1 MRNKGVVLAI
11 IILLTLIVV
20 YYLSFS
26 LKTYQVEKDASE
38 FAVEKADN
46 ILGDTVNED
55 LKADLVDSAR
65 TAYLDSMSGEVVYK
79 LFTEHNYMDC
89 KAKQINLGLDLK
101 GGMNVTLQIEA
112 RDIIKALSNEKDNEV
127 LNKALNEA
135 DRLQEKGNE
144 NYVQDFRTAFESIAE
159 GESMAPLFI
168 TPQNKDKISISS
180 TNEEVTDY
188 LSEELQTAYD
198 NAFEILR
205 KRIDHFGVVQPNI
218 QRDVSV
224 NGRFHIELPGIKDPE
239 RVRDLLQGT
248 AKLEF
253 WETYNFNEI
262 YQNIIQANSIIA
274 QIQGAIPEEEEQD
287 SLDTEEVTEDADSLP
302 DEDEELQAEEE
313 ADIDVSEVED
323 DTLFPETD
331 VLEDSTEGSP
341 SELEEADQWREENPL
356 FAILNPSVDQQ
367 GEPLDGPVI
376 GVAHF
381 KDTSKIN
388 RYLHLDK
395 VQAVLP
401 IDLKFAWTFKPIQ
414 DAEGNVQEGIYQLL
428 ALKATRDGGA
438 VLSGDVIENARKE
451 FGQNQASAEVTMSM
465 TGEGAKRWA
474 KITRNN
480 IDRSI
485 AIVLDGYVYSFPT
498 VQNEI
503 KGGRSSITG
512 NFTVQEADDLANV
525 LKSGK
530 MPAPARIISE
540 EIVGPTLGQRAID
553 AGFKSFLIAFFVIL
567 LYMAFYYNR
576 AGWVADLAMVANVFF
591 IMGVLAS
598 FGAVLTLPGIAGIVL
613 TIGMS
618 VDANVLIY
626 ERIRE
631 ERAAGKGLKLAVQDG
646 YKNAYSAILDANITT
661 LLTAIILYRFGVG
674 PIQGFATTLMIG
686 IISSL
691 FSAIFITRLVF
702 TTMMDKDK
710 HISFDTKLT
719 RNAFKGLK
727 IKFLEKR
734 KTAYII
740 SGAIVLIAIISLIGR
755 GLNPGIDFTGGRTYV
770 VEFKDDVVPQELASD
785 LEAEFDSRPMVKT
798 FGASNQVKI
807 VTQYLIDEK
816 TAEADA
822 TVDSLLYSGLKP
834 TLGEDVSMDKFLSD
848 YRQSSQK
855 VGPSIA
861 DDILRKAYIAVGIA
875 LIVIFLY
882 LLIRFRKWQYSVG
895 AITALVHDVMVVLGI
910 FSIFYTIMPFSLEID
925 QAFIAAILTVVG
937 YSINDTV
944 VVFDRIREF
953 MKTYPKRESKSN
965 INNALNSTVSRTFS
979 TSLSTFFVLLTI
991 FIFGG
996 EVIRGFV
1003 FALLI
1008 GVIVGTYSS
1017 LFVATPVAFEMMK
1030 ENKKTSKKPAKKKR
1044 K

>member
-1 MRNKGVVLAI
+1 MRNKGVVLTI

-26 LKTYQVEKDASE
+26 LKTYQVEKDAKA

-46 ILGDTVNED
+46 MLGDTVNEER
-55 LKADLVDSAR
+55 KFDLVDSLNA
-65 TAYLDSMSGEVVYK
+65 AYLDSMSGEVVYK

-112 RDIIKALSNEKDNEV
+112 RDIIKALSNDKNNPV

-144 NYVQDFRTAFESIAE
+144 NYIADFRTAFESIAE

-180 TNEEVTDY
+180 TNEAVTDY
-188 LSEELQTAYD
+188 LRKELQTVFD

-224 NGRFHIELPGIKDPE
+224 HGRFHIELPGIKDPE

-253 WETYNFNEI
+253 WETYNFSEI
-262 YQNIIQANSIIA
+262 FQNMSQANSVIA
-274 QIQGAIPEEEEQD
+274 RIQGVIPDEEQD
-287 SLDTEEVTEDADSLP
+287 TLASEEVSEDTVSDIADKETEDASSI
-302 DEDEELQAEEE
+302 EEPELDV
-313 ADIDVSEVED
+313 ADFDD
-323 DTLFPETD
+323 DTIIPETG
-331 VLEDSTEGSP
+331 LMEDTAEATP
-341 SELEEADQWREENPL
+341 SEMEQADQWKEENPL
-356 FAILNPSVDQQ
+356 FAILNPSVNQQ

-381 KDTSKIN
+381 KDTAKVN

-401 IDLKFAWTFKPIQ
+401 IDLKFSWTFKAIQ
-414 DAEGNVQEGIYQLL
+414 DAEGNVQEGIYQLV

-451 FGQNQASAEVTMSM
+451 FGQNQASAEVSMSM
-465 TGEGAKRWA
+465 SGEGAKKWA

-553 AGFKSFLIAFFVIL
+553 AGFKSFLIAFFVVL
-567 LYMAFYYNR
+567 LYMVFYYNR
-576 AGWVADLAMVANVFF
+576 AGWVADLALVANVFF
-591 IMGVLAS
+591 ILGVLAS

-631 ERAAGKGLKLAVQDG
+631 ELAAGKGLKLAVKDG
-646 YKNAYSAILDANITT
+646 YSNAYSAILDANITT

-702 TTMMDKDK
+702 TSMLDKDK
-710 HISFDTKLT
+710 NVTFDTRLT
-719 RNAFKGLK
+719 RNAFKGLN

-734 KTAYII
+734 KVAYVI
-740 SGAIVLIAIISLIGR
+740 SGALIIIAVVSLVGR

-770 VEFKDDVVPQELASD
+770 VKFEEDVAPQNLASD
-785 LEAEFDSRPMVKT
+785 LEKEFGSRPQVIT
-798 FGASNQVKI
+798 FGDANQVKI
-807 VTQYLIDEK
+807 VTQYMIDDK
-816 TAEADA
+816 SSDADDV
-822 TVDSLLYSGLKP
+822 VDSLLYSGLKP
-834 TLGEDVSMDKFLSD
+834 TMGEDVSMDTFLRD

-861 DDILRKAYIAVGIA
+861 DDILRKAYVAIGLA
-875 LIVIFLY
+875 LIIIFLY
-882 LLIRFRKWQYSVG
+882 ILIRFRKWQYSIG
-895 AITALVHDVMVVLGI
+895 AIAALMHDVLFVLGF
-910 FSIFYTIMPFSLEID
+910 FSLFYTIMPFSLEID

-944 VVFDRIREF
+944 VVFDRIREY
-953 MKTYPKRESKSN
+953 MKIYPKRENGVN
-965 INNALNSTVSRTFS
+965 INNALNSTISRTFS
-979 TSLSTFFVLLTI
+979 TSLSTFFVLLAI

-1003 FALLI
+1003 FALLLGI
-1008 GVIVGTYSS
+1008 IIGTYSS

-1030 ENKKTSKKPAKKKR
+1030 EKVTQKKGKKKH

>member
-1 MRNKGVVLAI
+1 MRNKGVVLTI

-26 LKTYQVEKDASE
+26 LKTYQVEKDAKA

-46 ILGDTVNED
+46 MLGDTVNEER
-55 LKADLVDSAR
+55 KFDLVDSLNA
-65 TAYLDSMSGEVVYK
+65 AYLDSMSGEVVYK

-112 RDIIKALSNEKDNEV
+112 RDIIKALSNDKNNPV

-144 NYVQDFRTAFESIAE
+144 NYIADFRTAFESIAE

-180 TNEEVTDY
+180 TNEAVTDY
-188 LSEELQTAYD
+188 LRKELQTAFD

-224 NGRFHIELPGIKDPE
+224 HGRFHIELPGIKDPE

-253 WETYNFNEI
+253 WETYNFSEI
-262 YQNIIQANSIIA
+262 FQNMSQANSVIA
-274 QIQGAIPEEEEQD
+274 RIQGVIPDEEQD
-287 SLDTEEVTEDADSLP
+287 TLSAEEVSEDTVSDIANKETEDASSI
-302 DEDEELQAEEE
+302 EEPELDV
-313 ADIDVSEVED
+313 ADFDD
-323 DTLFPETD
+323 DTIIPETG
-331 VLEDSTEGSP
+331 LMEDTAEATP
-341 SELEEADQWREENPL
+341 SEMEQADQWKEENPL
-356 FAILNPSVDQQ
+356 FAILNPSINQQ

-381 KDTSKIN
+381 KDTAKVN

-401 IDLKFAWTFKPIQ
+401 IDLKFSWTFKAIQ
-414 DAEGNVQEGIYQLL
+414 DAEGNVQEGIYQLV

-451 FGQNQASAEVTMSM
+451 FGQNQASAEVSMSM
-465 TGEGAKRWA
+465 SGEGAKKWA

-553 AGFKSFLIAFFVIL
+553 AGFKSFLIASFVVL
-567 LYMAFYYNR
+567 LYMVFYYNR
-576 AGWVADLAMVANVFF
+576 AGWVADLALVANVFF
-591 IMGVLAS
+591 ILGVLAS

-631 ERAAGKGLKLAVQDG
+631 ELAAGKGLKLAVKDG
-646 YKNAYSAILDANITT
+646 YSNAYSAILDANITT

-702 TTMMDKDK
+702 TSMLDKDK
-710 HISFDTKLT
+710 NVTFDTRLT
-719 RNAFKGLK
+719 RNAFKGLN

-734 KTAYII
+734 KVAYVI
-740 SGAIVLIAIISLIGR
+740 SGALIIIAVVSLVGR

-770 VEFKDDVVPQELASD
+770 VKFEEDVVPQNLASD
-785 LEAEFDSRPMVKT
+785 LEKEFDTRPMVKT
-798 FGASNQVKI
+798 FGDANQVQI
-807 VTQYLIDEK
+807 VTQYMIDDK
-816 TAEADA
+816 SSDADDV
-822 TVDSLLYSGLKP
+822 VDSLLYSGLKP
-834 TLGEDVSMDKFLSD
+834 TMGEDVSMDTFLRD

-861 DDILRKAYIAVGIA
+861 DDILRKAYVAIGLA
-875 LIVIFLY
+875 LIIIFLY
-882 LLIRFRKWQYSVG
+882 ILIRFRKWQYSIG
-895 AITALVHDVMVVLGI
+895 AIAALMHDVLFILGF
-910 FSIFYTIMPFSLEID
+910 FSLFYTIMPFSLEID

-944 VVFDRIREF
+944 VVFDRIREY
-953 MKTYPKRESKSN
+953 MKIYPKRENGVN
-965 INNALNSTVSRTFS
+965 INNALNSTISRTFS
-979 TSLSTFFVLLTI
+979 TSLSTFFVLFTI

-1003 FALLI
+1003 FALLLGI
-1008 GVIVGTYSS
+1008 IIGTYSS

-1030 ENKKTSKKPAKKKR
+1030 EKVTQKKGKKKH

>member
-1 MRNKGVVLAI
+1 MRNKGAVLTI
-11 IILLTLIVV
+11 IILLTLIVI

-26 LKTYQVEKDASE
+26 WKTYQVEKDAKE
-38 FAVEKADN
+38 FATEKAEN
-46 ILGDTVNED
+46 ILGESASED
-55 LKADLVDSAR
+55 LRESMKDSLQS
-65 TAYLDSMSGEVVYK
+65 AYLDSMSGEVVYT
-79 LFTEHNYMDC
+79 LFTDHTFMEC

-112 RDIIKALSNEKDNEV
+112 KDIIRALANDPTNPT
-127 LNKALNEA
+127 
-135 DRLQEKGNE
+135 LQEALERADELQDQGSE
-144 NYVQDFRTAFESIAE
+144 SYARDFRRAYEEVAE
-159 GESMAPLFI
+159 GENMAPLFI

-180 TNEEVTDY
+180 SNEEVVDY
-188 LSEELQTAYD
+188 LSEELQTSFD

-218 QRDVSV
+218 QRDVAV
-224 NGRFHIELPGIKDPE
+224 KGRFHIELPGIKNPE
-239 RVRDLLQGT
+239 RIRDLLQGT

-253 WETYNFNEI
+253 WETYNFSEI
-262 YQNIIQANSIIA
+262 YQNMVQANNIIA
-274 QIQGAIPEEEEQD
+274 QVQGVVDEELEQD
-287 SLDTEEVTEDADSLP
+287 TIEDADTV
-302 DEDEELQAEEE
+302 DTDADTEEE
-313 ADIDVSEVED
+313 ADLLND
-323 DTLFPETD
+323 DTIAPE
-331 VLEDSTEGSP
+331 LGEFEGN
-341 SELEEADQWREENPL
+341 EVDTAAQADEWREQNPL
-356 FAILNPSVDQQ
+356 FALLNPNVDQQ
-367 GEPLDGPVI
+367 GEPLGGPVV

-381 KDTSKIN
+381 KDTAKIN

-395 VQAVLP
+395 VQAILP
-401 IDLKFAWTFKPIQ
+401 IDLKFAWTFKAIQ
-414 DAEGNVQEGIYQLL
+414 DNEGNVQEGIYQLV
-428 ALKATRDGGA
+428 ALKSTRDGGE
-438 VLSGDVIENARKE
+438 VMSGDVIETARKE
-451 FGQNQASAEVTMSM
+451 FGQNQASAEVTMTMNS
-465 TGEGAKRWA
+465 EGSKKWA

-480 IDRSI
+480 IERSI

-512 NFTVQEADDLANV
+512 NFTVAEADDLANI

-540 EIVGPTLGQRAID
+540 EIVGPSLGQKAISS
-553 AGFKSFLIAFFVIL
+553 GLTSFLIAFFVIL
-567 LYMAFYYNR
+567 LYMVFYYNR
-576 AGWVADLAMVANVFF
+576 AGWVADIALIANIIF

-631 ERAAGKGLKLAVQDG
+631 ELAAGKGMKLAIQDG

-661 LLTAIILYRFGVG
+661 LLTAIILFRFGVG

-702 TTMMDKDK
+702 STMMGKDK
-710 HISFDTKLT
+710 FIKFDTRLT
-719 RNAFKGLK
+719 RNAFKNLN

-734 KTAYII
+734 KAAYFI
-740 SGAIVLIAIISLIGR
+740 SGAIILISVISLGVR

-770 VEFKDDVVPQELASD
+770 VKFDKDVQPQEIAAD
-785 LEAEFDSRPMVKT
+785 LEGYFDSRPMVKT
-798 FGASNQVKI
+798 FGGSDQVKI
-807 VTQYLIDEK
+807 ITQHLIDEK
-816 TAEADA
+816 TSEADA
-822 TVDSLLYSGLKP
+822 IVDSLLYNGLKP
-834 TLGEDVSMDKFLSD
+834 TIGEDVSMDKFLSK

-861 DDILRKAYIAVGIA
+861 DDILRKSFIAVGIA
-875 LIVIFLY
+875 LLVIFLY
-882 LLIRFRKWQYSVG
+882 ILIRFRKWQYSVG
-895 AITALVHDVMVVLGI
+895 AIAAVVHDVLFVLGL
-910 FSIFYTIMPFSLEID
+910 FSLFYAIMPFSMEID

-953 MKTYPKRESKSN
+953 MKIYPKRERSLN
-965 INNALNSTVSRTFS
+965 INNALNSTISRTFS
-979 TSLSTFFVLLTI
+979 TSMSTFFVLLTI

-1003 FALLI
+1003 FALLV

-1017 LFVATPVAFEMMK
+1017 LFIATPLSYEMMK
-1030 ENKKTSKKPAKKKR
+1030 RDEKKAVKGKNSKK
-1044 K
+1044 

>member
-1 MRNKGVVLAI
+1 MRNKGAVLTI
-11 IILLTLIVV
+11 IILLTLIVA

-26 LKTYQVEKDASE
+26 LKTYQVEKDAKE
-38 FAVEKADN
+38 FAVEKADKK
-46 ILGDTVNED
+46 LGESASED
-55 LKADLVDSAR
+55 LREELTDSVKS
-65 TAYLDSMSGEVVYK
+65 AYLDSMSGEVVYT
-79 LFTEHNYMDC
+79 LFTDHTYMEC
-89 KAKQINLGLDLK
+89 KAKEINLGLDLK

-112 RDIIKALSNEKDNEV
+112 RDIIKALANDNDNPT
-127 LNKALNEA
+127 LQKALQKA
-135 DRLQEKGNE
+135 DKLQEEGNE
-144 NYVQDFRTAFESIAE
+144 NYVVLFREAFENVAP

-168 TPQNKDKISISS
+168 TPQNKERISISS

-188 LSEELQTAYD
+188 LEKELQTSFD

-218 QRDVSV
+218 QRDVAV
-224 NGRFHIELPGIKDPE
+224 NGRFHIELPGIKNPE

-253 WETYNFNEI
+253 WETYNLNEI
-262 YQNIIQANSIIA
+262 WNNIQQANFIVAKMQGALDEESDTTANDTVDVDTALTDEPAEDEIIESELLADDSLAPELAEDAVSETDTAA
-274 QIQGAIPEEEEQD
+274 QIKEWQ
-287 SLDTEEVTEDADSLP
+287 
-302 DEDEELQAEEE
+302 
-313 ADIDVSEVED
+313 
-323 DTLFPETD
+323 
-331 VLEDSTEGSP
+331 
-341 SELEEADQWREENPL
+341 EENPL
-356 FAILNPSVDQQ
+356 FSILTPNINRETGNP
-367 GEPLDGPVI
+367 GRGPVI
-376 GVAHF
+376 GMAHF
-381 KDTSKIN
+381 KDTALIN

-401 IDLKFAWTFKPIQ
+401 IDLRFAWTFKAIQ
-414 DAEGNVQEGIYQLL
+414 DAEGNAQEGIYQLI

-438 VLSGDVIENARKE
+438 VMSGEVVETARKE
-451 FGQNQASAEVTMSM
+451 FGQNQASAEVSM
-465 TGEGAKRWA
+465 TMNSEGSKKWA

-512 NFTVQEADDLANV
+512 NFTVTEAEDLSNI

-540 EIVGPTLGQRAID
+540 EIVGPSLGQKAINSGL
-553 AGFKSFLIAFFVIL
+553 ASFLIAFFVIL
-567 LYMAFYYNR
+567 LYMVFYYNR
-576 AGWVADLAMVANVFF
+576 AGWVADIALIANIIF

-631 ERAAGKGLKLAVQDG
+631 ELAAGKGLKLAIQDG

-661 LLTAIILYRFGVG
+661 LLTAIILFRFGVG

-702 TTMMDKDK
+702 SGMMGKDK
-710 HISFDTKLT
+710 TIKFDTKLT
-719 RNAFKGLK
+719 RNAFKNLK
-727 IKFLEKR
+727 IRFLEKR
-734 KTAYII
+734 KVAYVVSGILILI
-740 SGAIVLIAIISLIGR
+740 SITSLVTR

-770 VEFKDDVVPQELASD
+770 VKFNEDVQPQQIADD
-785 LEAEFDSRPMVKT
+785 LEEHFNQRPMVKT
-798 FGASNQVKI
+798 FGGSNQVKI
-807 VTQYLIDEK
+807 ITQHLIDDK
-816 TAEADA
+816 SSDADA
-822 TVDSLLYSGLKP
+822 VVDSLLYEGLQP
-834 TLGEDVSMDKFLSD
+834 TIGEDIGMAKFLSN

-861 DDILRKAYIAVGIA
+861 DDILRKAYIAIGIA
-875 LIVIFLY
+875 LLVIFLY
-882 LLIRFRKWQYSVG
+882 ILIRFRKWQYSVG
-895 AITALVHDVMVVLGI
+895 AIAALVHDVLFVLGL
-910 FSIFYTIMPFSLEID
+910 FSLFYTIMPFSMEID

-953 MKTYPKRESKSN
+953 MKNFPKRERSLN
-965 INNALNSTVSRTFS
+965 INNALNSTISRTFS

-1003 FALLI
+1003 FALLV
-1008 GVIVGTYSS
+1008 GVVVGTYSS
-1017 LFVATPVAFEMMK
+1017 LFIATPVSYQMMK
-1030 ENKKTSKKPAKKKR
+1030 REEKKAVKKNK
-1044 K
+1044 

>member
-1 MRNKGVVLAI
+1 MRNKGVVLTI

-26 LKTYQVEKDASE
+26 LKTYQVEKDAKA

-46 ILGDTVNED
+46 MLGDTVNEER
-55 LKADLVDSAR
+55 KFDLVDSLNA
-65 TAYLDSMSGEVVYK
+65 AYLDSMSGEVVYK

-112 RDIIKALSNEKDNEV
+112 RDIIKALSNDKNNPV

-144 NYVQDFRTAFESIAE
+144 NYIADFRTAFESIAE

-180 TNEEVTDY
+180 TNEAVTDY
-188 LSEELQTAYD
+188 LRKELQTAFD

-224 NGRFHIELPGIKDPE
+224 HGRFHIELPGIKDPE

-253 WETYNFNEI
+253 WETYNFSEI
-262 YQNIIQANSIIA
+262 FQNMSQANSVIA
-274 QIQGAIPEEEEQD
+274 RIQGVIPDEEQD
-287 SLDTEEVTEDADSLP
+287 TLSAEEVSEDTVSDIANKETEDASSI
-302 DEDEELQAEEE
+302 EEPELDV
-313 ADIDVSEVED
+313 ADFDD
-323 DTLFPETD
+323 DTIIPETG
-331 VLEDSTEGSP
+331 LMEDTAEATP
-341 SELEEADQWREENPL
+341 SEMEQADQWKEENPL
-356 FAILNPSVDQQ
+356 FAILNPSINQQ

-381 KDTSKIN
+381 KDTAKVN

-401 IDLKFAWTFKPIQ
+401 IDLKFSWTFKAIQ
-414 DAEGNVQEGIYQLL
+414 DAEGNVQEGIYQLV

-451 FGQNQASAEVTMSM
+451 FGQNQASAEVSMSM
-465 TGEGAKRWA
+465 SGEGAKKWA

-553 AGFKSFLIAFFVIL
+553 AGFKSFLIAFFVVL
-567 LYMAFYYNR
+567 LYMVFYYNR
-576 AGWVADLAMVANVFF
+576 AGWVADLALVANVFF
-591 IMGVLAS
+591 ILGVLAS

-631 ERAAGKGLKLAVQDG
+631 ELAASKGLKLAVKDG
-646 YKNAYSAILDANITT
+646 YSNAYSAILDANITT

-702 TTMMDKDK
+702 TSMLDKDK
-710 HISFDTKLT
+710 NVTFDTRLT
-719 RNAFKGLK
+719 RNAFKGLN

-734 KTAYII
+734 KVAYVI
-740 SGAIVLIAIISLIGR
+740 SGALIIIAVVSLVGR

-770 VEFKDDVVPQELASD
+770 VKFEEDVVPQNLASD
-785 LEAEFDSRPMVKT
+785 LEKEFDTRPMVKT
-798 FGASNQVKI
+798 FGDANQVQI
-807 VTQYLIDEK
+807 VTQYMIDDK
-816 TAEADA
+816 SSDADDV
-822 TVDSLLYSGLKP
+822 VDSLLYSGLKP
-834 TLGEDVSMDKFLSD
+834 TMGEDVSMDTFLRD

-861 DDILRKAYIAVGIA
+861 DDILRKAYVAIGLA
-875 LIVIFLY
+875 LIIIFLY
-882 LLIRFRKWQYSVG
+882 ILIRFRKWQYSIG
-895 AITALVHDVMVVLGI
+895 AIAALMHDVLFILGF
-910 FSIFYTIMPFSLEID
+910 FSLFYTIMPFSLEID

-944 VVFDRIREF
+944 VVFDRIREY
-953 MKTYPKRESKSN
+953 MKIYPKRENGVN
-965 INNALNSTVSRTFS
+965 INNALNSTISRTFS
-979 TSLSTFFVLLTI
+979 TSLSTFFVLFTI

-1003 FALLI
+1003 FALLLGI
-1008 GVIVGTYSS
+1008 IIGTYSS

-1030 ENKKTSKKPAKKKR
+1030 EKVTQKKGKKKH